1 VKTDLELR
9 HDIEE
14 ELEREPRLN
23 PAAIG
28 VAVRDGIVMLTG
40 YMDTYAEKWAAE
52 GATKRLSDVRT
63 VVDEI
68 EVRGPGSSEQIDI
81 EIAEVAENE
90 LASNVCIPQDQIKI
104 TVEKGWIILEGQVD
118 RYFEKEAAESAVRS
132 VMGVRGV
139 SNLITVQA
147 NRIASGHQGNDII
160 MSQR

>member
-1 VKTDLELR
+1 MKTDLELR

-14 ELEREPRLN
+14 ELEREPGLN

-40 YMDTYAEKWAAE
+40 YVDHYPEKWAAE
-52 GATKRLSDVRT
+52 TATKRLPAVRT

-68 EVRGPGSSEQIDI
+68 EVRGSGSSEQIDI
-81 EIAEVAENE
+81 EIAEAAENE
-90 LASNVCIPQDQIKI
+90 LASKVCILQDQIQI

-118 RYFEKEAAESAVRS
+118 RYFKKEAAERAVRS

-139 SNLITVQA
+139 SSLITVQA
-147 NRIASGHQGNDII
+147 DSIASGHQGNDII

>member
-1 VKTDLELR
+1 MKTDLELR

-14 ELEREPRLN
+14 ELERESGLN

-40 YMDTYAEKWAAE
+40 YVDHYPEKWAAE
-52 GATKRLSDVRT
+52 GATKRLPDVRT

-68 EVRGPGSSEQIDI
+68 EVRGSGSHEQIDI
-81 EIAEVAENE
+81 EIGEVAESE

-118 RYFEKEAAESAVRS
+118 RCFEKEAAESAVRS
-132 VMGVRGV
+132 VTGVRGV

-147 NRIASGHQGNDII
+147 NSIASGQQGNDII
-160 MSQR
+160 ISQR